1 MEEIIYSKEISKSSD
16 SKCFVKSSDIKRETQ
31 FTRNS
36 NQWPIHEYLPNP
48 EMS

>member
-1 MEEIIYSKEISKSSD
+1 MEIIYNKEISKSSD
-16 SKCFVKSSDIKRETQ
+16 SKDLDKSGDLKRETQ